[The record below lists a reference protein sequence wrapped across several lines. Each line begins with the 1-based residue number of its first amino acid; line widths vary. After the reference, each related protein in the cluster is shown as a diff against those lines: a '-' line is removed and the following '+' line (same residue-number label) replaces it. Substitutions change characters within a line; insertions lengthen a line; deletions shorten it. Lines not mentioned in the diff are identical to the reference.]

1 MLRRLIILLLIVGCK
16 DENPELENFNG
27 ITEIDI
33 EGNIISEDSNDWCG
47 DYDEEMYKNI
57 NIADCP
63 SEIQIVESSGFSSI
77 PTEYSLKPAYPNPF
91 DSLVTIHYSLPEDSD
106 VTLKIIDSAGNTV
119 RMLGN
124 ADQAGGF
131 YCISWDGR
139 NDDGDIVES
148 DLYRVFIY
156 ANHFSCSGDLQF
168 SPN

>member
-1 MLRRLIILLLIVGCK
+1 MIRRLIILLLIVGCK
-16 DENPELENFNG
+16 EENSELENFNG

-47 DYDEEMYKNI
+47 EYMHYST
-57 NIADCP
+57 DCP
-63 SEIQIVESSGFSSI
+63 TEIEIVESSGMSSI
-77 PTEYSLKPAYPNPF
+77 PTEYSLSPAYPNPF
-91 DSLVTIHYSLPEDSD
+91 DSLATIYYGLPESSD
-106 VTLKIIDSAGNTV
+106 VTFKVIDSAGNTV
-119 RMLGN
+119 RNLGN
-124 ADQAGGF
+124 ANQAAGY

-156 ANHFSCSGDLQF
+156 AKHFSCSGDLQF

>member
-1 MLRRLIILLLIVGCK
+1 MKKLLIIALLFVGCEE
-16 DENPELENFNG
+16 ENSELENFNG

-47 DYDEEMYKNI
+47 EYMHYST
-57 NIADCP
+57 DCP
-63 SEIQIVESSGFSSI
+63 TEIEIVESSSGTTLI
-77 PTEYSLKPAYPNPF
+77 PTEYFLSPAYPNPF
-91 DSLVTIHYSLPEDSD
+91 DSLTTIYYGLPEFSD
-106 VTLKIIDSAGNTV
+106 VTFKVIDSAGNTV
-119 RMLGN
+119 RNLGN
-124 ADQAGGF
+124 ANQAAGY

>member
-1 MLRRLIILLLIVGCK
+1 MKKLLLLSILFIVGCEE
-16 DENPELENFNG
+16 ENSELENFNS

-47 DYDEEMYKNI
+47 EYMHYTT
-57 NIADCP
+57 DCP
-63 SEIQIVESSGFSSI
+63 TEIEIVEPSSGTSVI

-106 VTLKIIDSAGNTV
+106 VTLKIIDSAGNTI

-139 NDDGDIVES
+139 NDNGDIVDS
-148 DLYRVFIY
+148 NLYRVFIY
-156 ANHFSCSGDLQF
+156 ANHFNCSGDLQF

>member
-1 MLRRLIILLLIVGCK
+1 MKKLLLIILLIVGCEE
-16 DENPELENFNG
+16 ENSEVENFNG

-47 DYDEEMYKNI
+47 EYILYST
-57 NIADCP
+57 DCP
-63 SEIQIVESSGFSSI
+63 TEIEIVESLGTPLI
-77 PTEYSLKPAYPNPF
+77 PAEYSLSPAYPNPF
-91 DSLVTIHYSLPEDSD
+91 DSLATIYYGLPESPV
-106 VTLKIIDSAGNTV
+106 VTFKVIDSAGNTI
-119 RMLGN
+119 RNLGS
-124 ADQAGGF
+124 AKQEAGY

-139 NDDGDIVES
+139 NDNGDIVES